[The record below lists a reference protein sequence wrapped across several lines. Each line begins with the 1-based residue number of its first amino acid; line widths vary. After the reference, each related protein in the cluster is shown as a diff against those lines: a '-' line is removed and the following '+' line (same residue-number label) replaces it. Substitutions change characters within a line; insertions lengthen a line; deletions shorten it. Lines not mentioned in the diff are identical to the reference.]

1 MSREQ
6 DQDNARRARAREVG
20 LFRYALIQDALN
32 EALSTKQR
40 GRLVRATAARTHPG
54 RSGHRCG
61 CPAPRWIG
69 GSATTAPAGSPRWS
83 QPRGGLAGTPAQVLE
98 LAVALKTEAP
108 DRTAAQV
115 AVILAAHGGVVPSAR
130 TLQRHFA
137 AAGLTRSR
145 PDGAPLAVFGR
156 FEAERPNVR
165 WVGDAL
171 HGPHIAGRKAIL
183 IAFLDDHSRAVV
195 AARWGYAENAVALRE
210 TLGSGWPRGCPA
222 QCYVDNG
229 SMFIDSGLRRACA
242 VLGIRLVH
250 SRPAMPAGRGKIERF
265 FKTVRD
271 QFLVEIS
278 AHPDDP
284 SSAGTVVASLAELN
298 TLFTAWVEQ
307 VYHQRIHSETR
318 MPPLARFLAA
328 GPPVPT
334 PAGLLG
340 EAFRWGEWRT
350 VTKTATVSLQ
360 GNLYEVDTALAGS
373 KVELVFDP
381 FDLTDIDVR
390 HHGRPAGRLSRS
402 GSASTSTPKR
412 TPTPHRPGPDRDR
425 LPAPGRGPTQ
435 TRPRPAASVR
445 AADRSDPRPPSP
457 PADANGLAYDT
468 DLLALASPG
477 PPDPQL
483 DAELASFAALLT
495 AAHTDS
501 STLHYPDRPRSPGEP
516 GPARVVLRVHPHPVP
531 PGPGPL
537 DAAPPR
543 RARRSG
549 RPDPLVHQ
557 RERPRRHHR

>member
-1 MSREQ
+1 VSKEQ

-32 EALSTKQR
+32 DQLSTKQR
-40 GRLVRATAARTHPG
+40 GRLVRAAAARTHVGP
-54 RSGHRCG
+54 SGTPVRVSRATLDRWIRDYRTG
-61 CPAPRWIG
+61 GFAALVPAPRRVV
-69 GSATTAPAGSPRWS
+69 AC
-83 QPRGGLAGTPAQVLE
+83 TPAQVLE

-115 AVILAAHGGVVPSAR
+115 AVILAAHGGVAPSAR

-210 TLGSGWPRGCPA
+210 TLRIGLASRGCPA

-250 SRPAMPAGRGKIERF
+250 SRPGMPAGRGKIERF

-278 AHPDDP
+278 ADPDDP

-298 TLFTAWVEQ
+298 SLFTAWVEQ
-307 VYHQRIHSETR
+307 VYHQRVHTETQT
-318 MPPLARFLAA
+318 PPLARFLAA

-334 PAGLLG
+334 PAVLLG

-360 GNLYEVDTALAGS
+360 GNLYEVDAALAGT

-390 HHGRPAGRLSRS
+390 HHGRPAGKAVAFRIGTHVHSK
-402 GSASTSTPKR
+402 AAADTPPPP
-412 TPTPHRPGPDRDR
+412 TPTGIDYLR
-425 LPAPGRGPTQ
+425 LVQ
-435 TRPRPAASVR
+435 TRHTR
-445 AADRSDPRPPSP
+445 ALGQRLQYAQLTDPP
-457 PADANGLAYDT
+457 PADPDGLGYDT
-468 DLLALASPG
+468 DLLALAG
-477 PPDPQL
+477 QARPDPKL
-483 DAELASFAALLT
+483 DAELASFKALLT
-495 AAHTDS
+495 QGPTHPTPTDLEE
-501 STLHYPDRPRSPGEP
+501 TR
-516 GPARVVLRVHPHPVP
+516 
-531 PGPGPL
+531 
-537 DAAPPR
+537 
-543 RARRSG
+543 
-549 RPDPLVHQ
+549 
-557 RERPRRHHR
+557 

>member
-1 MSREQ
+1 MSTEQ

-32 EALSTKQR
+32 EQLSTKQR
-40 GRLVRATAARTHPG
+40 GRLVRAAAARTHPG
-54 RSGHRCG
+54 PFGTPVRVSRATLDRWIRDYRTGG
-61 CPAPRWIG
+61 FAALVPAPRRVV
-69 GSATTAPAGSPRWS
+69 AC
-83 QPRGGLAGTPAQVLE
+83 TPAQVLE

-115 AVILAAHGGVVPSAR
+115 AVILAAHGGVAPSAR

-210 TLGSGWPRGCPA
+210 TLRIGLASRGCPA

-250 SRPAMPAGRGKIERF
+250 SRPGMPAGRGKIERF

-278 AHPDDP
+278 ADP
-284 SSAGTVVASLAELN
+284 EDPGSAGTVVNTLAELN
-298 TLFTAWVEQ
+298 SLFTAWVEQ
-307 VYHQRIHSETR
+307 VYHQRVHSETQ

-328 GPPVPT
+328 GPPIPT
-334 PAGLLG
+334 PGALLG

-360 GNLYEVDTALAGS
+360 GNLYEVDAALAGR

-390 HHGRPAGRLSRS
+390 HHGRPAGKAVAFRI
-402 GSASTSTPKR
+402 GTHVHPKAHADAPPAST
-412 TPTPHRPGPDRDR
+412 PTGIDYLR
-425 LPAPGRGPTQ
+425 LVQ
-435 TRPRPAASVR
+435 TRHTRDLGQRLQYAQLT
-445 AADRSDPRPPSP
+445 DPP
-457 PADANGLAYDT
+457 PADPDGLGYDT
-468 DLLALASPG
+468 DLLTLAG
-477 PPDPQL
+477 QGEQDPKL
-483 DAELASFAALLT
+483 EAELASFKALLT
-495 AAHTDS
+495 EGPTHPTPTDLEE
-501 STLHYPDRPRSPGEP
+501 TR
-516 GPARVVLRVHPHPVP
+516 
-531 PGPGPL
+531 
-537 DAAPPR
+537 
-543 RARRSG
+543 
-549 RPDPLVHQ
+549 
-557 RERPRRHHR
+557 